1 MLSSRFNKM
10 IKKQSALSFV
20 TDQSEFQCMSH
31 DYVEV
36 MPNGTG
42 MFEKKAESWGTCCVP
57 ITIYLTA
64 KAGLPPTRRKVE
76 LQHQVSFDG
85 KGKWKAINIKIDKDA
100 ALKLGIK

>member
-10 IKKQSALSFV
+10 IKKQSGLCLV
-20 TDQSEFQCMSH
+20 TDQSQFQCMSN

-42 MFEKKAESWGTCCVP
+42 IFEKKVESWGTCSVP

-64 KAGLPPTRRKVE
+64 KSGLPPRRRIVE
-76 LQHQVSFDG
+76 LQHQVSFDN